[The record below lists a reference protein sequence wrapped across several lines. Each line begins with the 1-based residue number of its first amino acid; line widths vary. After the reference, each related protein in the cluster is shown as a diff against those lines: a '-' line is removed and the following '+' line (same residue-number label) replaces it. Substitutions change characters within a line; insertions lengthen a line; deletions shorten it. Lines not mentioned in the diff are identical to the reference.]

1 MARLESIRFMP
12 HRSAV
17 VDSRVVWT
25 PISKSKIVDALPQIF
40 WGNGMPWREANL
52 WALERA
58 VSADVNI
65 RTVQTCA
72 TSLYAYAKWLEET
85 KTEWWDLP
93 PRKADRCLVR
103 YRGALIEARAKGELA
118 PSTASQRMRVVVSF
132 YRWLKARGLLSST
145 LPTWQ
150 ERIVGI
156 RLVDPIG
163 FERTVAVNTTDLSIP
178 NRAAAGERLEDG
190 LLPITAI
197 DRDAVL
203 AFAHDHASEE
213 LFLML
218 TLGFFT
224 GMRLGSLTD
233 LKVRTLSNAV
243 PDPSIAGMFR
253 LAVGPG
259 ADPPVATKFGVTG
272 QIWITQTHL
281 DRLLQYVYSV
291 RRLERE
297 AKAAPHH
304 RDLVFLTR
312 FGNPYAQRGSDKS
325 VAVNVEMHAFK
336 RLAVAGGLNVMRGF
350 RFHQSRSTFATELA
364 RIAIRSGGAVNAI
377 AMVKEALLHKHEAT
391 SLKYIKFVEK
401 TPAKEDAAN
410 AFTREFLGLLFR
422 RESTTD
428 D

>member
-1 MARLESIRFMP
+1 MARLESIRFSP
-12 HRSAV
+12 HRSIV
-17 VDSRVVWT
+17 LNSRVEWT
-25 PISKSKIVDALPQIF
+25 PIARGKAIDALPQIF

-58 VSADVNI
+58 ASADVDI
-65 RTVQTCA
+65 RTVQTSA
-72 TSLYAYAKWLEET
+72 TALYAYAKWLEEA
-85 KTEWWDLP
+85 KAEWWDFP

-103 YRGALIEARAKGELA
+103 YRGALIEARARGELA

-163 FERTVAVNTTDLSIP
+163 FERTLAVNTTDLSIP
-178 NRAAAGERLEDG
+178 NRAAVGERLEDG
-190 LLPITAI
+190 LLPITAA

-203 AFAHDHASEE
+203 AFARENASEE

-243 PDPSIAGMFR
+243 PDPSIAGLFR

-259 ADPPVATKFGVTG
+259 ADPPVATKFGVNG
-272 QIWITQTHL
+272 QIWITRTHL
-281 DRLLQYVYSV
+281 DRLEDYVHSV

-297 AKAAPHH
+297 AKAMPQH
-304 RDLVFLTR
+304 RDLVFLSR

-325 VAVNVEMHAFK
+325 VAMNVEMHSFK
-336 RLAVAGGLNVMRGF
+336 KLAVANGLAAMRGF

-364 RIAIRSGGAVNAI
+364 RIAIRAGGAINAI
-377 AMVKEALLHKHEAT
+377 AIVKEALLHKHEAT
-391 SLKYIKFVEK
+391 SLKYIRFVEK
-401 TPAKEDAAN
+401 APAKEDLAN
-410 AFTREFLGLLFR
+410 AFTREFLGLLSR
-422 RESTTD
+422 RDGKAD